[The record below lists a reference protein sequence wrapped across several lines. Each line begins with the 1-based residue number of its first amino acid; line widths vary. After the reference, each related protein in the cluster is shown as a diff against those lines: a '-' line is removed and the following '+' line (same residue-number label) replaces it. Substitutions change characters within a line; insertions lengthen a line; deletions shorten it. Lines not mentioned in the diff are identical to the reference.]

1 MCIRRLISRRVWQ
14 ALCDQHAR
22 QLAVAQHAAK
32 RPACGLDGRLRARWL
47 VRRLHVELQHLRLQL
62 LAPRTCS
69 GRPLAPTPTP
79 SPPRPAP
86 PRSQNA
92 RTLRGVPRPHPSRRP
107 TPSPTVKNRAQ
118 TPLRKR
124 EPKNLA
130 RPNNQAASASALGG
144 APKNGV
150 NLPPPPP
157 PLPDKEAAR
166 SGSADDEA
174 EKEELA
180 ISALTAVAQC
190 EHAAAAAAAA
200 ASSSSASGACGGSD
214 LKNRVSAV
222 ESGGDIGGDG
232 EVAGGASDKRTQPP
246 MNGKPKPETLYPKP

>member
-1 MCIRRLISRRVWQ
+1 MCIRRLISRRGWQ
-14 ALCDQHAR
+14 SLSDQHAR

-47 VRRLHVELQHLRLQL
+47 VRRLHVELQLLRLQL

-69 GRPLAPTPTP
+69 GRPLAP
-79 SPPRPAP
+79 SSSRPAP
-86 PRSQNA
+86 HSQ
-92 RTLRGVPRPHPSRRP
+92 RPQPSRRP

-118 TPLRKR
+118 TPQRKR
-124 EPKNLA
+124 EPKKLA
-130 RPNNQAASASALGG
+130 RHLKQAASASARAGE
-144 APKNGV
+144 PKTGV

-157 PLPDKEAAR
+157 PLPDKEATR

-174 EKEELA
+174 QKEELA
-180 ISALTAVAQC
+180 ISALTTVAQC

-200 ASSSSASGACGGSD
+200 ASSSSASGACKGGD
-214 LKNRVSAV
+214 LKNGVAAV
-222 ESGGDIGGDG
+222 ESGGDNGGNG

-246 MNGKPKPETLYPKP
+246 MNGKPKPETRNPPNP